1 VPRKGMPDA
10 SIGSLISW
18 ECRVL
23 CGKVSRWAR
32 EFARKF
38 EDEVL
43 EARMAG

>member
-10 SIGSLISW
+10 SIGSLILQ
-18 ECRVL
+18 ECRML
-23 CGKVSRWAR
+23 CRKVSHWAW

-38 EDEVL
+38 VDEVL